1 MGPRTHATSSLAC
14 VHSLE
19 LVSIESIRDEVR
31 SVFSSYILVQRS
43 SEREQEQ
50 LHSLARLEPG
60 KAFLARARINA
71 LAQVTPSARAL
82 DPQSVSNVRDLP
94 VA

>member
-1 MGPRTHATSSLAC
+1 MGPRTHTTSSLAC

-50 LHSLARLEPG
+50 EQLHSLARLEPG
-60 KAFLARARINA
+60 KAFLARALMRP
-71 LAQVTPSARAL
+71 LK
-82 DPQSVSNVRDLP
+82 
-94 VA
+94 